1 MAVFLRG
8 AIESLGIDN
17 SNDSLWYKNLSELI
31 LIKALQALI
40 SLWIYTKE
48 RNNLPHQ
55 VFENLLLILKSGR

>member
-17 SNDSLWYKNLSELI
+17 SNDSLRYKNLSELI

-40 SLWIYTKE
+40 CLWIYTKE
-48 RNNLPHQ
+48 RNNLPYQ
-55 VFENLLLILKSGR
+55 VFEKLLLILKSGR